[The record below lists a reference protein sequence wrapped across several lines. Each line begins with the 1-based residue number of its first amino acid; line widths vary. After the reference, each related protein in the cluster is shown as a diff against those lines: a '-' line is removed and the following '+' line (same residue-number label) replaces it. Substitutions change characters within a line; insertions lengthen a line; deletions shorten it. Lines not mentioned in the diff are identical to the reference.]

1 MEMKRVT
8 VSLILVVIMA
18 MSFIVGYSHS
28 FNLPVYADSTTE
40 EWQNV
45 TTNEELAEAFRYYCK
60 SRDLTIDGSIA
71 DGVTKFTTQTFN
83 NIVRVLGIDVTAL
96 QANLKKS
103 TDKNGRLQ
111 FLFNQSGISTY
122 NRIFSQFLQ
131 DNNLS
136 VGDTADEQNN
146 TVYDG
151 YFYVD
156 DDNNSCLVWDIKDT
170 APNPV
175 SMSDFSNYVN
185 KRGTNYIYTTQ
196 QLVDYVGLD
205 HTSNYRVELPAM
217 NINSHSYVMRLW
229 FSLSTSGGWKSIAF
243 NPTGSTTRGTIYY
256 LDNGVQTRVDG
267 YPILYVTNGAV
278 GTLTLG
284 TFILRTNN
292 TFEIHNYNTVSS
304 NLSSNDRA
312 VIYLTT
318 NNNTINNNTY
328 EGDTYTT
335 INEDGQS
342 TSSTDET
349 PPPPSGGGGDSTTI
363 DFPDFDFNIPDLNW
377 SLGDL
382 SQKFPF
388 SIPFD
393 LVAFYTLLN
402 ADPVAPAIDAN
413 IPLGGFYTWRFQ
425 ADFSQFDNYAVI
437 IRNVEYIGFV
447 VTLIYITIKF
457 VKG

>member
-8 VSLILVVIMA
+8 VSLILIVIMA
-18 MSFIVGYSHS
+18 MSFVVGYSHS

-103 TDKNGRLQ
+103 TDNNGRLQ

-131 DNNLS
+131 DNNLA
-136 VGDTADEQNN
+136 VGDSANETDNQLYSGELFSFSSGEGCLVYIVDTSAN
-146 TVYDG
+146 TYAYSSVLLKGTYLK
-151 YFYVD
+151 YTTSQIIELA
-156 DDNNSCLVWDIKDT
+156 NNSVTNFELSGYDSSGASTTYVCEWLKYSNGNIAFRNLRASGTQYLYSSTRNGYYSVVKNIT
-170 APNPV
+170 NGQYFLCGV
-175 SMSDFSNYVN
+175 SHIVSNY
-185 KRGTNYIYTTQ
+185 
-196 QLVDYVGLD
+196 D
-205 HTSNYRVELPAM
+205 E
-217 NINSHSYVMRLW
+217 
-229 FSLSTSGGWKSIAF
+229 
-243 NPTGSTTRGTIYY
+243 YY
-256 LDNGVQTRVDG
+256 LYTSTQIYKGSDS
-267 YPILYVTNGAV
+267 A
-278 GTLTLG
+278 
-284 TFILRTNN
+284 
-292 TFEIHNYNTVSS
+292 S
-304 NLSSNDRA
+304 NL
-312 VIYLTT
+312 IIFLTT
-318 NNNTINNNTY
+318 NNTVINNNTY
-328 EGDTYTT
+328 EGDTYTV
-335 INEDGQS
+335 INEDGDS
-342 TSSTDET
+342 TSSDDET

-363 DFPDFDFNIPDLNW
+363 DFPDIDFNIPDLNW

-402 ADPVAPAIDAN
+402 AEPVAPAIDAN